1 MNVPILKKGELRKE
15 MKLKL
20 ARMRVVERQA
30 KSQIIFER
38 FMELAP
44 VKAAR
49 VVCSYQSFTSEV
61 DTHAIILALENQGKT
76 VLAPE
81 SVDAGDADLF
91 IVPGVA
97 FDRQGNRV
105 GRGGGFY
112 DRLLA
117 HVTVP
122 KIALAF
128 DFQVL
133 AEVPHTLYDISMTM
147 IVTEKQII
155 LF

>member
-1 MNVPILKKGELRKE
+1 

-38 FMELAP
+38 FMELAQ

-49 VVCSYQSFTSEV
+49 VICSYQSFASEV

-76 VLAPE
+76 VIAPE
-81 SVDAGDADLF
+81 SVDALSADLF
-91 IVPGVA
+91 IVPGMA

-155 LF
+155 SP